1 MLVPARAAVRRQQ
14 FELLRK
20 HLAHRH
26 DMSHHEVARGAGR
39 TARDDNVRERCDA
52 AFVSNRGIQDGR
64 VVIGEHE
71 PRADPIEQR
80 RRARSSPSTTVR
92 IEPSTCFVT
101 SCFGLSNSRSK
112 TSRMAARSPDL
123 AIAISLSV
131 ISALAATRPQSEMN
145 SAAGEVWVAH
155 AFAARPGRAITSPH
169 ESELSQSR

>member
-64 VVIGEHE
+64 VVIGEYE
-71 PRADPIEQR
+71 QVEAVPWIREEIVRRICDSSGVADPV
-80 RRARSSPSTTVR
+80 A
-92 IEPSTCFVT
+92 
-101 SCFGLSNSRSK
+101 
-112 TSRMAARSPDL
+112 DL
-123 AIAISLSV
+123 
-131 ISALAATRPQSEMN
+131 
-145 SAAGEVWVAH
+145 G
-155 AFAARPGRAITSPH
+155 
-169 ESELSQSR
+169 